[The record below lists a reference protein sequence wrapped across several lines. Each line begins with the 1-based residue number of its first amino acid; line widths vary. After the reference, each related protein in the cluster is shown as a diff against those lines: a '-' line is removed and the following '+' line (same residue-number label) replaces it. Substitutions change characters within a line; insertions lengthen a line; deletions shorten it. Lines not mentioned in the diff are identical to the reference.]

1 MKRLTCVSLA
11 AATLLGASLITVSRA
26 QAQDCNDFA
35 TSGGWIVPIEGVL
48 ANFGAG
54 GGINQGQPLFGYLT
68 YLDHRT
74 APPLMVSA
82 QEVTGYCQLACA
94 PEGCLSRQITYTNA
108 TVRVGND
115 VCTGVTVIVQVLD
128 CGEPGT
134 ADTFAICILANDCFG
149 GYCASGVLGGDNK
162 PSGGNVQVHAA
173 DPSCGVVVPICEAPP
188 TECTCLTTCILP

>member
-1 MKRLTCVSLA
+1 MKKFNYAQLA
-11 AATLLGASLITVSRA
+11 AATLLGASLITVSKA

-35 TSGGWIVPIEGVL
+35 TSGGWIVPVEGTM

-54 GGINQGQPLFGYLT
+54 GGILQGQPLFGYST

-82 QEVTGYCQLACA
+82 QEVSGYCQLAC
-94 PEGCLSRQITYTNA
+94 PPPGCECRQITYENA
-108 TVRVGND
+108 TVRTAD
-115 VCTGVTVIVQVLD
+115 TVCTNVTVIVQVCD

-134 ADTFAICILANDCFG
+134 GDTFAICILANDCFG
-149 GYCASGVLGGDNK
+149 SYCAQGVLGGDNK

-173 DPSCGVVVPICEAPP
+173 DPDCGVSVPICEAPP
-188 TECTCLTTCILP
+188 TECTCLTTCPPL